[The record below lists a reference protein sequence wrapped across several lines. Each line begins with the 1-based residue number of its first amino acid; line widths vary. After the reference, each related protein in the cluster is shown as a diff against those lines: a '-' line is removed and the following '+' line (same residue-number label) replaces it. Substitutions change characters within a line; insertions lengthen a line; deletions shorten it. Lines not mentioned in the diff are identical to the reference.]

1 MRAALYALITVVA
14 IAAIVLSF
22 TTLQQLAVLCQF
34 PAGTA
39 WLIPVVVDA
48 GAAAGTVAW
57 VVRTGPAR
65 RFGRWLALVLLALS
79 VGGNALGHGLAA
91 AGEVPHWGVAVAVG
105 AVAPAVLFA
114 MVHLAV
120 LAGRTDPEPQLA
132 EDPVDAEVETPSP
145 AAELTAPTD
154 PASDVAPAA
163 LVEPD
168 QERVRALIAQGAGRR
183 RLARE
188 LSVTEHQARELLAEH
203 RERVPA

>member
-14 IAAIVLSF
+14 VAAIVLSF

-34 PAGTA
+34 PVGTA

-120 LAGRTDPEPQLA
+120 LAGRAGAEPQLP
-132 EDPVDAEVETPSP
+132 EDPVDAPSP
-145 AAELTAPTD
+145 EAELTVRTD
-154 PASDVAPAA
+154 PAPDVAPAA
-163 LVEPD
+163 LAEPD